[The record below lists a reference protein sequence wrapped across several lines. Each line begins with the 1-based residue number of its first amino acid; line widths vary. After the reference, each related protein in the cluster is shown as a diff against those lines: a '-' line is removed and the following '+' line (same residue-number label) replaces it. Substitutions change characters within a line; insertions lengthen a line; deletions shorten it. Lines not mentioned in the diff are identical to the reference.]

1 MKTYPFR
8 HQHHRLAIFLIVG
21 ILWGLMT
28 GNASGERIK
37 DVIEIKGIRSNP
49 LSGTGLVIGLA
60 GTGDKSLLSQQMLT
74 NILRDSGLVLSPT
87 SIKGGNIAVVIVTA
101 ELGAFAREGTRFDVN
116 VAAIGDAESLHN
128 GILLAT
134 PLRGLDQQVYAVAQG
149 AVSLA
154 GWTVAGQQSST
165 SKNHQTVARIPDGA
179 IVEKEEIAEYIE
191 LLGGK
196 RVITLSLRNEDFMTA
211 TRISDAVNQIYPET
225 AIVLD
230 GRAIRVTVPDHVQ
243 PSQIAQFVV
252 AINSQTVTV
261 DNTASVVIN
270 ERTGTIVVGENV
282 TIASA
287 AIAQGSLTVSVNESA
302 QVSQPTA
309 PFSNAGETVVVDET
323 TVSADEPDAAL
334 VPIPRLVT
342 VAELAQALN
351 GIGATPSD
359 LIAIFSALK
368 RQGALQAKLII
379 M

>member
-1 MKTYPFR
+1 MKTDYFKY
-8 HQHHRLAIFLIVG
+8 QHPALPSILLAG
-21 ILWGLMT
+21 ILCCTMIPRS
-28 GNASGERIK
+28 SGERIK
-37 DVIEIKGIRSNP
+37 DVVEIKGIRSNP

-60 GTGDKSLLSQQMLT
+60 GTGDKSLPSQQMLT
-74 NILRDSGLVLSPT
+74 NILRDSGLVLTPT
-87 SIKGGNIAVVIVTA
+87 EIKGGNIAMVIVTA

-116 VAAIGDAESLHN
+116 AAAIGDAESLHN

-134 PLRGLDQQVYAVAQG
+134 PLRGLDQQVYAVASG
-149 AVSLA
+149 PVSLA

-179 IVEKEEIAEYIE
+179 IVEKEEIADFVD

-196 RVITLSLRNEDFMTA
+196 RVITLSLRHGDFMTA

-225 AIVLD
+225 AMVLD
-230 GRAIRVTVPDHVQ
+230 GRAIQVTVPDHVQ
-243 PSQIAQFVV
+243 QSQIAQFVV

-282 TIASA
+282 TISSA
-287 AIAQGSLTVSVNESA
+287 AIAQGSLTVSINETS

-323 TVSADEPDAAL
+323 TVTAEEPDAAL

-368 RQGALQAKLII
+368 RQGALQAKLVI